1 MISAEL
7 VHLIRQLLQPLQR
20 NVWYAINITDTY
32 NPTLNVAIQLNQEN
46 YTTFMLAT
54 GIMSQRGINIVISLD
69 HLEFL
74 KAALQEN
81 MTIHIS
87 WASIRNKNHY
97 FVAIDRPTYPSP
109 IRQLKAN
116 PRIIIKRGGNQLDH

>member
-1 MISAEL
+1 MSL
-7 VHLIRQLLQPLQR
+7 
-20 NVWYAINITDTY
+20 NITDAY

-54 GIMSQRGINIVISLD
+54 EIMSRRGINIVISLD

-87 WASIRNKNHY
+87 WASI
-97 FVAIDRPTYPSP
+97 
-109 IRQLKAN
+109 
-116 PRIIIKRGGNQLDH
+116 

>member
-1 MISAEL
+1 LISAEL

-20 NVWYAINITDTY
+20 NVWYAINITDAY
-32 NPTLNVAIQLNQEN
+32 NPTLNVVIQLNEEN
-46 YTTFMLAT
+46 CTTFMLAT
-54 GIMSQRGINIVISLD
+54 GIMSQRWINIVISLD

-87 WASIRNKNHY
+87 WASVQNKNHY
-97 FVAIDRPTYPSP
+97 FVAIDRL
-109 IRQLKAN
+109 QLTLHQSDN
-116 PRIIIKRGGNQLDH
+116 

>member
-20 NVWYAINITDTY
+20 NVWYAINITDTN
-32 NPTLNVAIQLNQEN
+32 NPTINVAIQLNEPN
-46 YTTFMLAT
+46 YTTLMLTT

-87 WASIRNKNHY
+87 WASI
-97 FVAIDRPTYPSP
+97 
-109 IRQLKAN
+109 
-116 PRIIIKRGGNQLDH
+116 

>member
-7 VHLIRQLLQPLQR
+7 VHLIRQRLQPLQR
-20 NVWYAINITDTY
+20 NVWYAINITDAY
-32 NPTLNVAIQLNQEN
+32 NPTLNVAIQLNDDN
-46 YTTFMLAT
+46 CTTFMLAT
-54 GIMSQRGINIVISLD
+54 GIMSLRGIKIVISLD

-87 WASIRNKNHY
+87 WKAYKIKTIILLSLTGQLTLHLSDNSK
-97 FVAIDRPTYPSP
+97 P
-109 IRQLKAN
+109 ILELLLIEAATS
-116 PRIIIKRGGNQLDH
+116 

>member
-20 NVWYAINITDTY
+20 NVWYAINITDAY
-32 NPTLNVAIQLNQEN
+32 NPTLNVAIQLNEDN

-74 KAALQEN
+74 KAALEEN
-81 MTIHIS
+81 LTIHIS

-97 FVAIDRPTYPSP
+97 FVPLTG
-109 IRQLKAN
+109 QLTLHLS
-116 PRIIIKRGGNQLDH
+116 GNSKTIPELLLIEAATN